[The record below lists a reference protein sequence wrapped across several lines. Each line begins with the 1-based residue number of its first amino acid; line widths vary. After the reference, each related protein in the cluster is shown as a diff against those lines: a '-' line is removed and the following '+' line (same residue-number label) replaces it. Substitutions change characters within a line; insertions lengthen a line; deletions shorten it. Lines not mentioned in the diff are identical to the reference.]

1 MDEAF
6 ALEQLEKIK
15 PEIIIGV
22 DSGLSF
28 LYHHQVMP
36 TRIVGDFD
44 SVPPEVIH
52 YYRTETKVPIQ
63 EFLPEKDD
71 TDTEIALRLAIDM
84 GVSRLWILG
93 ATGTRLDHVL
103 ANIQILTIAQEAGVF
118 AYLVDRW
125 NRISL
130 IEKEATL
137 TRETA
142 FGPYFSF
149 FPLGGSIP
157 GFSIQGAKYPLK
169 DYFLSPY
176 ESRCVSN
183 EFLEDEVRITFPQG
197 KVILMETRD

>member
-118 AYLVDRW
+118 AYLLDRW
-125 NRISL
+125 NRVSL

-137 TRETA
+137 TRENA

-169 DYFLSPY
+169 DYVLSPY